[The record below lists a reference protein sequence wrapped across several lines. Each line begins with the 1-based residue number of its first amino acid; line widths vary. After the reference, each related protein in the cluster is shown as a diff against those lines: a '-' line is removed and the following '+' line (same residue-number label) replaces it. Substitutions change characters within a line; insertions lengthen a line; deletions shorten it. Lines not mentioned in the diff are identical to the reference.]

1 MTLSCSRVFFL
12 APYFVEMQRKS
23 FLNLL
28 NIGLIYELSK
38 RNPIS
43 DLNKQFQL
51 IFYPNYY
58 QLSVPEYTPKQAI
71 LKSKTYASKL
81 YLPLQLMNYKSKKFQ
96 FQWVIIGNLPLM
108 TKRGHF
114 IVNGSPR
121 VIVNQMVRSPGI
133 YYQQAIDQKKRKTY
147 YADLISHRGAWL
159 RIETDRKKRLWARM
173 KKSPKIPL
181 LIFLQAA
188 GITEHAINQSTKY
201 SEFIKNSMDETDD
214 YPYPG
219 TIKNALLLLYSIVYP
234 RKKKSEITLGKA
246 KKFLFRKFFNHR
258 TYDLSQFGRIQLNKK
273 FQFSVPET
281 TYVLTPEDLLFV
293 TDYLIQLEYGLGT
306 IDDIDNLKNRRVRTS
321 GELIQNQL
329 GTGFIRLEKFIREK
343 IRNSNLSISNIIS
356 TKPVNGA
363 LREFFGSSPLSQFMD
378 QTNPLAELTH
388 KRRVS
393 SLGPGGV
400 NRETA
405 GINVRGIHGTHYGR
419 VCPIETPEGRNA
431 GLVNSLTVFARMNDQ
446 GFLETPFYS
455 VYQGQIQKSCGVSF
469 FSANQEQH
477 IISAPGDLKIDDFS
491 NLPSTSIPARVHGEF
506 KKKFKNEIQYIS
518 VSPVQMISIATSL
531 IPFLEHDDANRAL
544 MGSNM
549 QRQAVPLILPEKT
562 IVGTGLE
569 ARVTS
574 DSGHGIQ
581 AKKSGFVSYVSG
593 RIIRIENFYSRY
605 NFKNTSSIKKKFSNT
620 FKLTFDSET
629 TETYVNAFQHSNIC
643 SLELIKKNTNFFPFS
658 NKTKFYKKNKPFP
671 KNYKTQGFNKQN
683 KETKS
688 KLFANQ
694 QYFSSVTKQENTK
707 NSTQNFIYLSELI
720 FSKKLSRF
728 KKTLFTNT
736 WAGFKTIKKISYIQY
751 SGVFAPYF
759 IQEKQFICSTLQSKK
774 WKLALK
780 QNLKKQYINDLN
792 FKNFFSPKVSI
803 NLEFVNLLSKNKTF
817 STKTTNKT
825 LYTINSS
832 FNNTS
837 TLFFDSIVQG
847 KPKLEKVENKII
859 LQNYN
864 YTKFF
869 QFKFIATNSN
879 ETKSDKISLKL
890 IKINKEKKKKNIYF
904 FSTCK
909 QLAREKY
916 ISKIHFLGL
925 SKKNLIKYLHV
936 PKNVSFC
943 NKNEVFIT
951 KQKENDVNSNRIII
965 KACTYL
971 LYLKTFNNYKNI
983 KNIFFYKSTAWD
995 NFLNKKFSLI
1005 KSTTPWQGLVPAKL
1019 YKFSNVCP
1027 YILLNTPILDSSS
1040 NLRKI
1045 NETFGINKKIQLK
1058 LTYSHENRFSF
1069 NSAFVGQNEVLSYRR
1084 LASLENIQNSPN
1096 SLRLNKISKSNLI
1109 FQQNCHPIKNFNFLL
1124 YDNFKVNS
1132 NCLHEHK
1139 NYFMQPYQHSNQNT
1153 CMHQRPI
1160 VNEGEWVQE
1169 GDLLAD
1175 GAASVKGEL
1184 SVGKTLLVAYMPW
1197 EGYNFE
1203 DAILI
1208 SQRLIYD
1215 DLYTSIHIER
1225 YEIEISDTEYGL
1237 EQITSQIPDISYFQK
1252 KNLDT
1257 NGIIKLGSWVQEGD
1271 ILVGKITPIKAKQLS
1286 GHERLLA
1293 DILEQTKITTV
1304 RDTSL
1309 RVPKNVHGRV
1319 VHLELLEAEN
1329 IPLEI
1334 AFQGPERV
1342 HIYIAEKRKIQVGD
1356 KMSGRHGNKGIV
1368 SKIIPQQD
1376 MPYLPDGSSVDM
1388 VLNPLGVP
1396 SRMNVGQIFECL
1408 LGLAGKELN
1417 EEFKISCFDEMNGPQ
1432 ASRSLTYSK
1441 LFQARLKTGKN
1452 WLFNPNSPGKIKLFD
1467 GRTGE
1472 CFHQTVTVGQSYMLK
1487 LVHLVDEKIHAR
1499 STGPYSLVTQQ
1510 PLRGRSKH
1518 GGQRLGE
1525 MEVWALEG
1533 FGAAYTLQELL
1544 TSKSD
1549 DIKGRHQVMQAIL
1562 ENKSI
1567 TLGTPESFK
1576 VLLSELQSLCINIGV
1591 YSINNAGIRRKINI
1605 MQLS

>member
-1 MTLSCSRVFFL
+1 MTLSCSRVSFL

-71 LKSKTYASKL
+71 LKSKTYSSKL

-133 YYQQAIDQKKRKTY
+133 YYQQAIDKKKRKTY

-159 RIETDRKKRLWARM
+159 RIEIDRKKRLWARM

-246 KKFLFRKFFNHR
+246 KKFFFRKFFNHR

-273 FQFSVPET
+273 FQFSVSET

-293 TDYLIQLEYGLGT
+293 TDYLIQLEYGLGA

-343 IRNSNLSISNIIS
+343 IRNSNLSILNIIS

-405 GINVRGIHGTHYGR
+405 GINVRGIHRTHYGR

-477 IISAPGDLKIDDFS
+477 IISAPGDLKIDDFY

-506 KKKFKNEIQYIS
+506 KKKYKNEIQYIS

-581 AKKSGFVSYVSG
+581 AKTSGFISYVSG
-593 RIIRIENFYSRY
+593 KIIRIENFYSRY
-605 NFKNTSSIKKKFSNT
+605 NFKNTSSLKKFSNT
-620 FKLTFDSET
+620 FKPTFESET
-629 TETYVNAFQHSNIC
+629 NETPVNAFQHLNVVSP
-643 SLELIKKNTNFFPFS
+643 LALQGKGGLIKKNTNFFPFS
-658 NKTKFYKKNKPFP
+658 NKTKFYKKNKSFSI
-671 KNYKTQGFNKQN
+671 NYKTKRFNKQN
-683 KETKS
+683 KEIKHQ
-688 KLFANQ
+688 LFASQ
-694 QYFSSVTKQENTK
+694 QYFSSVNKEKNTK
-707 NSTQNFIYLSELI
+707 NSTKSFIYLSELI
-720 FSKKLSRF
+720 FYKKLSRF
-728 KKTLFTNT
+728 QKTLFTNT
-736 WAGFKTIKKISYIQY
+736 WTGFKTIKKISYTQY
-751 SGVFAPYF
+751 SGIFAPYF
-759 IQEKQFICSTLQSKK
+759 IQEKKFICSTLQNKK
-774 WKLALK
+774 WKVTLK
-780 QNLKKQYINDLN
+780 QNLKKQNINDVN

-803 NLEFVNLLSKNKTF
+803 NLAFVDLFSKNKTF

-825 LYTINSS
+825 LYTLSS
-832 FNNTS
+832 FFKNTS
-837 TLFFDSIVQG
+837 TLFFDSTVQRN
-847 KPKLEKVENKII
+847 PKLKKVENEIV

-879 ETKSDKISLKL
+879 ETKYNKNILKL
-890 IKINKEKKKKNIYF
+890 IKVDREKKKKNIYF

-909 QLAREKY
+909 RLVREKY
-916 ISKIHFLGL
+916 ISKTHFLGL
-925 SKKNLIKYLHV
+925 SKKNLIQYLDV
-936 PKNVSFC
+936 PKNIS
-943 NKNEVFIT
+943 
-951 KQKENDVNSNRIII
+951 ENDVNSNKIIL

-971 LYLKTFNNYKNI
+971 LYLKTFDNFKNI
-983 KNIFFYKSTAWD
+983 KNIFFYKSTAWE
-995 NFLNKKFSLI
+995 NFLNKKFNLI
-1005 KSTTPWQGLVPAKL
+1005 NSTTPWQGLVPAKL
-1019 YKFSNVCP
+1019 YKFSNISP
-1027 YILLNTPILDSSS
+1027 YILLTIPILYSSS

-1045 NETFGINKKIQLK
+1045 NETLEINKKPQLK
-1058 LTYSHENRFSF
+1058 LPHSHKNIISF
-1069 NSAFVGQNEVLSYRR
+1069 NSK
-1084 LASLENIQNSPN
+1084 NIQNFPN
-1096 SLRLNKISKSNLI
+1096 SLRLNRISKSNLI
-1109 FQQNCHPIKNFNFLL
+1109 PQQNSHTIKNRNFLW
-1124 YDNFKVNS
+1124 YENFKIDS
-1132 NCLHEHK
+1132 NFLHENK

-1175 GAASVKGEL
+1175 GAASVRGEL

-1237 EQITSQIPDISYFQK
+1237 EQITSQIPDICYFQK

-1293 DILEQTKITTV
+1293 DILEQTKIATV

-1309 RVPKNVHGRV
+1309 RVPKNVYGRV

-1376 MPYLPDGSSVDM
+1376 MPYLPDGSCVDM

-1591 YSINNAGIRRKINI
+1591 YSINNAGIRKKINI

>member
-1 MTLSCSRVFFL
+1 MTLSCSRVSFL
-12 APYFVEMQRKS
+12 APYFIEMQRKS

-133 YYQQAIDQKKRKTY
+133 YYHQAIDQKKRKTY
-147 YADLISHRGAWL
+147 YADLISYRGAWL
-159 RIETDRKKRLWARM
+159 RIEIDRKKRLWARM

-214 YPYPG
+214 YSYPG

-234 RKKKSEITLGKA
+234 RKKKSEITLSKA
-246 KKFLFRKFFNHR
+246 KKFLFIKFFNHR

-273 FQFSVPET
+273 FQFSVSET

-343 IRNSNLSISNIIS
+343 IRNSNLSILNIIS

-431 GLVNSLTVFARMNDQ
+431 GLVNSLTVFARINDQ

-469 FSANQEQH
+469 FSANQEHH
-477 IISAPGDLKIDDFS
+477 IISAPGDLKIDDFY

-506 KKKFKNEIQYIS
+506 KKKSKNEIQYIS

-593 RIIRIENFYSRY
+593 KMIRIEDFYSRY
-605 NFKNTSSIKKKFSNT
+605 NFKNTSSLKK
-620 FKLTFDSET
+620 L
-629 TETYVNAFQHSNIC
+629 
-643 SLELIKKNTNFFPFS
+643 
-658 NKTKFYKKNKPFP
+658 
-671 KNYKTQGFNKQN
+671 NKQDKERKHTLFASQQYLSSVN
-683 KETKS
+683 KEK
-688 KLFANQ
+688 NI
-694 QYFSSVTKQENTK
+694 K
-707 NSTQNFIYLSELI
+707 NSTKSLIYLSELM
-720 FSKKLSRF
+720 FYKKLSRF

-736 WAGFKTIKKISYIQY
+736 WTGFKTVKKISYTQY
-751 SGVFAPYF
+751 SGIFAPYF
-759 IQEKQFICSTLQSKK
+759 IQEKKFISSTSEASLQLTSP
-774 WKLALK
+774 LALQGK
-780 QNLKKQYINDLN
+780 EAKA
-792 FKNFFSPKVSI
+792 KVSI
-803 NLEFVNLLSKNKTF
+803 NLAFVDLLSKNKTF
-817 STKTTNKT
+817 PTKTTNKT
-825 LYTINSS
+825 LYTLSSS
-832 FNNTS
+832 FKNTS
-837 TLFFDSIVQG
+837 TLFFDSTVQR
-847 KPKLEKVENKII
+847 KSKFKKVENKII

-869 QFKFIATNSN
+869 QFKFIPTNSN
-879 ETKSDKISLKL
+879 ETKSDKTSLKL
-890 IKINKEKKKKNIYF
+890 MKVNREKKKNNIYF

-909 QLAREKY
+909 RLAREKY
-916 ISKIHFLGL
+916 SSKTHFLGL
-925 SKKNLIKYLHV
+925 SKKNLIKYLDV
-936 PKNVSFC
+936 PKNISLRYYFTLPFKA
-943 NKNEVFIT
+943 KNEVEIEA
-951 KQKENDVNSNRIII
+951 KQRENDVNSNKIII
-965 KACTYL
+965 EACTYL
-971 LYLKTFNNYKNI
+971 LYLKTFNNCKNI
-983 KNIFFYKSTAWD
+983 KNTFFFKSTAWD

-1005 KSTTPWQGLVPAKL
+1005 NSTTPWQGLVPAKL
-1019 YKFSNVCP
+1019 YKFSNICP
-1027 YILLNTPILDSSS
+1027 YILVNIPVLHNSS
-1040 NLRKI
+1040 NFKKI
-1045 NETFGINKKIQLK
+1045 NKTLGINRKLEVK
-1058 LTYSHENRFSF
+1058 LTHSHENRVSF
-1069 NSAFVGQNEVLSYRR
+1069 NSAFGGQNEVLSYRPLPCLSYNIVKK
-1084 LASLENIQNSPN
+1084 LAKET
-1096 SLRLNKISKSNLI
+1096 
-1109 FQQNCHPIKNFNFLL
+1109 IKNFNFLWYENL
-1124 YDNFKVNS
+1124 KLDSNF
-1132 NCLHEHK
+1132 LHENK

-1175 GAASVKGEL
+1175 GAASVRGEL

-1293 DILEQTKITTV
+1293 DILEQKKIATV

-1334 AFQGPERV
+1334 TFQGPERV

-1567 TLGTPESFK
+1567 TLSTPESFK

-1591 YSINNAGIRRKINI
+1591 YSINNNNAGIRKKINI